1 MGYIENYL
9 TVYDELE
16 LEEAGLDVDEL
27 AEMDWGDRYDAIEE
41 AGLSP
46 MDYDYGFL
54 DDYQKI
60 EEPEKYVAPVKKT
73 SSVPLF
79 GSYRAPAPRKPVKS
93 TPKKLSRRERKA
105 IEKAVRRAQDELET
119 DILMMMEVF
128 SDY

>member
-1 MGYIENYL
+1 MGYIETNL

-27 AEMDWGDRYDAIEE
+27 AEMDWGDRYDAIDE
-41 AGLSP
+41 AGLDP

-60 EEPEKYVAPVKKT
+60 EEPKKYVAPDKKVSNT
-73 SSVPLF
+73 PLF
-79 GSYRAPAPRKPVKS
+79 GLNKAPAPQKSVKS
-93 TPKKLSRRERKA
+93 TPKKLSRRKRKA
-105 IEKAVRRAQDELET
+105 IEKAVRRAQDEIET

-128 SDY
+128 MDD

>member
-9 TVYDELE
+9 SVYDELT
-16 LEEAGLDVDEL
+16 LEEAGLDIDEL

-41 AGLSP
+41 TGLNP

-60 EEPEKYVAPVKKT
+60 EEPEEYIAPVKKVN
-73 SSVPLF
+73 SIQLF
-79 GSYRAPAPRKPVKS
+79 GVNKAPAPRKLV
-93 TPKKLSRRERKA
+93 TDMPKKLTRRERKA
-105 IEKAVRRAQDELET
+105 IEKAVRRAQDEIET

-128 SDY
+128 ADD

>member
-1 MGYIENYL
+1 MGYIETNL

-27 AEMDWGDRYDAIEE
+27 AEMDWGDRYDAIDE
-41 AGLSP
+41 AGLDP

-60 EEPEKYVAPVKKT
+60 EEPKKYVAPVKKVSNT
-73 SSVPLF
+73 PLF
-79 GSYRAPAPRKPVKS
+79 GLNKAPASRKPLKS
-93 TPKKLSRRERKA
+93 TPKKLSKRERKA
-105 IEKAVRRAQDELET
+105 IEKAIRRAQDEIET

-128 SDY
+128 MDD

>member
-27 AEMDWGDRYDAIEE
+27 AEMDWGDRYDAIDE
-41 AGLSP
+41 AGLNP
-46 MDYDYGFL
+46 MDFDYGFL

-60 EEPEKYVAPVKKT
+60 EEPKEYLAPVKKA

-79 GSYRAPAPRKPVKS
+79 GGNRASVPRRSVKS
-93 TPKKLSRRERKA
+93 APKKMRRRERKA

>member
-1 MGYIENYL
+1 MGYIETNL

-27 AEMDWGDRYDAIEE
+27 AEMDWSDRYDAIDE
-41 AGLSP
+41 AGLDP

-60 EEPEKYVAPVKKT
+60 EEPEEYVAAVKKVN
-73 SSVPLF
+73 SIPLF
-79 GSYRAPAPRKPVKS
+79 GINKAPAPRKPVKS
-93 TPKKLSRRERKA
+93 APKKLSRSERKA
-105 IEKAVRRAQDELET
+105 IEKAVRRAQDEIET

-128 SDY
+128 MDD